1 MVGHT
6 GSMSAA
12 IRAVETIDSCLGR
25 LTSALEKAGGAML
38 VTADHG
44 NIELMRD
51 PETGQPHTSHT
62 CNPVPSVLV
71 GGPDDVTSL
80 RHGCLADIAP
90 TLLALM
96 GLEHPEEMTGQ
107 SLLVTASERTGAK
120 AASA

>member
-1 MVGHT
+1 
-6 GSMSAA
+6 
-12 IRAVETIDSCLGR
+12 
-25 LTSALEKAGGAML
+25 ML
-38 VTADHG
+38 ITADHG

-71 GGPDDVTSL
+71 GAPGDVTSL

-90 TLLALM
+90 TLLDLM
-96 GLEHPEEMTGQ
+96 GLEHPKEMTGQ
-107 SLLVTASERTGAK
+107 SLLVTASEHAGAK